1 MTQPF
6 VDAHLHVVDPRFPVH
21 ANQGFTPGAYPAGQ
35 YLAEAG
41 PLLAGAGMRLT
52 GAVVVAGSF
61 QGTGQDHLTTAVA
74 DLAAV
79 LGAGRV
85 AAVAQ
90 LPPDTGD
97 GEILTLDG
105 LGVRALRANLVRREA
120 ADTASGGL
128 PGLLALA
135 GRARAL
141 AGWHL
146 ELYVRAQELPPLLR
160 DLPAGLDPRAL
171 VVDHLGLTAAG
182 LDALIGLAGEGA
194 RVKATGFSRTD
205 LDVPAALRAV
215 HRRSPGALVA
225 GTDLPGTRAPRRF
238 GPADLAVLTSTF
250 DGCDLRRVLSRN
262 AEALYR
268 LAPPTA

>member
-1 MTQPF
+1 VTQPF

-171 VVDHLGLTAAG
+171 VVDHLVLTAAG